1 MRTVEPRW
9 CHQNSTFYH
18 GLSDINDVPLPIN
31 DVPLP
36 VSISLKSFYSE
47 AHTLQSLALALLDVI
62 FFLVLH
68 DLDLAVDPAKPKII
82 GFLDFVV
89 EVMFV
94 I

>member
-1 MRTVEPRW
+1 MRTEKPRW

-18 GLSDINDVPLPIN
+18 GLSDINDVPLQIN

-47 AHTLQSLALALLDVI
+47 AHTLQSLALTLLDHI
-62 FFLVLH
+62 FLVQH

>member
-1 MRTVEPRW
+1 MRTEKPRW

-18 GLSDINDVPLPIN
+18 GLSDIN

-68 DLDLAVDPAKPKII
+68 DFDLAVDPAKPKII

>member
-18 GLSDINDVPLPIN
+18 GLSDIN

-62 FFLVLH
+62 FILVQH

-82 GFLDFVV
+82 GLFDFGV